1 MTHFHTNEPRHISA
15 PLCSLTEVRA
25 LLSAQSQ
32 SPTTAQ
38 QQSINWIDFS
48 DAHLS
53 FKYFH

>member
-1 MTHFHTNEPRHISA
+1 MIHFYTNEPGRISA
-15 PLCSLTEVRA
+15 PLCSLTEAKA